1 MARSSS
7 ALAVVQTPF
16 EAAAARTRESIALRD
31 LDIAPEN
38 LRAGEAPD
46 DDIPVLADTLF
57 AAGQL
62 QPITV
67 RPGRHREAPYMALDG
82 RRRLLAFRLL
92 ADQGRIEETLPVDVF
107 VERDTA
113 RQAAAVVLTN
123 TAAVSY
129 THLTL
134 PTNREV

>member
-16 EAAAARTRESIALRD
+16 EAAAARTHESIALHD

-46 DDIPVLADTLF
+46 DDIPVLADTLVV
-57 AAGQL
+57 AGQL

-67 RPGRHREAPYMALDG
+67 RPGRRGEAPYMALDG
-82 RRRLLAFRLL
+82 RRRLLALRLL
-92 ADQGRIEETLPVDVF
+92 ADQIRGR
-107 VERDTA
+107 A
-113 RQAAAVVLTN
+113 K
-123 TAAVSY
+123 
-129 THLTL
+129 
-134 PTNREV
+134 